1 MKLTRRNVLNTFA
14 LSATQ
19 ALSPI
24 RESTFAEA
32 SLQAE
37 PLTDSRFCITG

>member
-14 LSATQ
+14 LSATG
-19 ALSPI
+19 ALTYPL
-24 RESTFAEA
+24 ESTFAEA